1 LLEEI
6 LQLIVT
12 MTAQMMNSKI
22 CSIMLVD
29 EPTKELRI
37 AATQSLSEAYRRK
50 PPLNIGHSISGRAV
64 KEQRPI
70 YVPNVTSEGGYFYRD
85 LAKQEGLCSML
96 SVPMMIKDK
105 VMGVINSYT
114 STFHVFSP
122 EEVKTLQAIANQAAV
137 AIEHT
142 RLMEK
147 SFEMQEALE
156 VRKLVERAKG
166 YLMESRKLT
175 EPEAFRL
182 IQRQSMNLR
191 KSMREV
197 SEAIILAEELQTSV
211 KEK

>member
-1 LLEEI
+1 
-6 LQLIVT
+6 
-12 MTAQMMNSKI
+12 
-22 CSIMLVD
+22 
-29 EPTKELRI
+29 
-37 AATQSLSEAYRRK
+37 
-50 PPLNIGHSISGRAV
+50 
-64 KEQRPI
+64 
-70 YVPNVTSEGGYFYRD
+70 
-85 LAKQEGLCSML
+85 ML

-105 VMGVINSYT
+105 VKGVINSYT

-191 KSMREV
+191 KSMRDV
-197 SEAIILAEELQTSV
+197 SEAIILAQELQSSVSV